1 MTAPDGIAATAFA
14 EPDPLE
20 EMSDGLFHEILGPE
34 AFPEFTDA
42 GELERNWGAKWGA
55 ADEVG
60 KLRTVLVRRPS
71 RGLEAIARAGA
82 SAYREDLGAYVDPDL
97 RWYWSGRTLP
107 DLETLHREFD
117 GFVAALEGEG
127 VDVVEAPALDDSFT
141 KSVFTRD
148 PLVTIPGGAI
158 IGRLAPAM
166 RRGEEKSVLQT
177 VAGRGVP
184 ILGTITGSGLVEGGS
199 FVKVRPD
206 LAFFGTSV
214 RCNPE
219 GYRQL
224 SAFLDAHGIALERV
238 QMPGFQIHLDLCC
251 LMLDDDLALIN
262 PRIAPFDF
270 QSRLHELGIETVDV
284 KPREDWGCNALVLDR
299 RRVLFPSHLPRTAEL
314 LSHRYGVDIVPVD
327 YREMNRNGGGV
338 HCSSMELRR
347 DW

>member
-1 MTAPDGIAATAFA
+1 MTAEASSAPAGFPADN
-14 EPDPLE
+14 PLE
-20 EMSDGLFHEILGPE
+20 EMSDGLFHELLGPQ
-34 AFPEFTDA
+34 AFPAFSDS
-42 GELERNWGAKWGA
+42 GQLERVWGERWGA

-60 KLRTVLVRRPS
+60 RLRTALVRRPS
-71 RGLEAIARAGA
+71 RGLEKIAQAGEA
-82 SAYREDLGAYVDPDL
+82 AWRSDLGAYVDPQL
-97 RWYWSGRTLP
+97 RWYWAGHELP
-107 DLETLHREFD
+107 DLDAVHREFD
-117 GFVAALEGEG
+117 GFVDALRREG
-127 VDVVEAPALDDSFT
+127 VDVVEAPQLDEGYT
-141 KSVFTRD
+141 KAVFTRD

-158 IGRLAPAM
+158 IGRLGPDM
-166 RRGEEKSVLQT
+166 RRGEELSVLQT
-177 VAGRGVP
+177 VADQGMP

-199 FVKVRPD
+199 FIKVRPN

-224 SAFLDAHGIALERV
+224 ARFLGGHGIELERV

-270 QSRLHELGIETVDV
+270 QTRLHELGVETINVA
-284 KPREDWGCNALVLDR
+284 PREDWGCNALVLDR

-314 LSHRYGVDIVPVD
+314 LDRHGVEVVPVN
-327 YREMNRNGGGV
+327 YREINKNGGGL